1 MKKDAI
7 DLLNLPMM
15 DGETSTLESMQDVSG
30 ANLTVSQAVMM
41 KQIQLAMK
49 GNTEAAMFVQSVLGE
64 EQDQEEGTGIAEAA
78 KNGDTLAML
87 KAMRDKIAKQLDVAA
102 PREASSLTRQLLE
115 VNDRITKIEKDE
127 QNKKGE
133 NPLNVIMFNSAKKRQ
148 RAARA

>member
-127 QNKKGE
+127 KNKKGE